1 MKKIV
6 DFSCTYDNAAGISPE
21 VTERLNLSFPDAY
34 LHSETMEVLARE
46 IKRQEG
52 STFCELPFCH
62 TVEAEA
68 MGGKIRMGDG
78 RTGPRAGTPVCR
90 TWQDVLELP
99 DIDFSEGRIAQVL
112 TACKNL
118 CSQGETVVL
127 DISGPFTILNSL
139 MDGKDLFPLMRKAP
153 EAMERILRKME
164 ENIFAFAVE
173 AAGAGVK
180 MISYADSAGGV
191 NILGPKHGAWIA
203 EVFTYPLMK
212 KLEAALP
219 EDVLVLLCPKTAFV
233 LLGIEKAE
241 WEDISLSGAMTYAQ
255 GCEEAAGK
263 TRFVGQMC
271 IRNTRY
277 MLENRK
283 IKGLRLL

>member
-21 VTERLNLSFPDAY
+21 TARRSGLSFPDAY
-34 LHSETMEVLARE
+34 LHKETMEVLARE
-46 IKRQEG
+46 IKKQEG

-68 MGGKIRMGDG
+68 MGAQIRMGDE
-78 RTGPRAGTPVCR
+78 RTGPRAGTPVCK
-90 TWQDVLELP
+90 TWQDVLALP

-112 TACKNL
+112 AACQSL
-118 CSQGETVVL
+118 RAQGETVVL
-127 DISGPFTILNSL
+127 DVSGPFTILNSL

-153 EAMERILRKME
+153 EAMERILEKME
-164 ENIFAFAVE
+164 KNIVSFIMEAVR
-173 AAGAGVK
+173 ADVQ

-191 NILGPKHGAWIA
+191 NILGPKHGAWVA
-203 EVFTYPLMK
+203 ERFTYPLMK
-212 KLEAALP
+212 KLEDALP
-219 EDVLVLLCPKTAFV
+219 EDVLMLLCPKTTLA

-241 WEDISLSGAMTYAQ
+241 WEDLSLSGPMPYAQ
-255 GCEEAAGK
+255 GCAEVIGQ

-271 IRNTRY
+271 IRNIGY
-277 MLENRK
+277 MLENGK
-283 IKGLRLL
+283 IKGIRLR